1 MKKTA
6 EGHETR
12 SAAGAAA
19 GGSSVSGPEGQSAA
33 SAGQSGASGHDEQ
46 HGTRNRVARSILDHG
61 PSTAAELAL
70 RLELTQAAVRR
81 HLDSL
86 VSEGVVEP
94 REKRVYGSRGRGRPA
109 KVFALTDCGR
119 DAFDQDYDKLA
130 ADALRWI
137 AQSAGGGERGAAAV
151 ADFARARVAAQ
162 AEQYRRELER
172 VPREE
177 RTRAL
182 AEALTKDGY
191 AATARSAPASAGAPA
206 GEQLCQ
212 HHCPVAHTA
221 EQFPQLCE
229 AETEV
234 FSRLLGTHV
243 QRLATIAHGD
253 GVCTTFVPQTLGSA
267 VSAERRVLDGSPPR
281 PRTVTETGSKAV
293 GSAAG
298 EAPGRTAAS
307 GDEAG
312 RTHVSKTDKSKTGKS
327 ETKASNATTAP
338 ANTAGRNP
346 A

>member
-1 MKKTA
+1 LLPAEELRNNDVVKKTA
-6 EGHETR
+6 EGHDTR
-12 SAAGAAA
+12 AAA
-19 GGSSVSGPEGQSAA
+19 AEAADGASVSPVVGPVADPVVAPDAAPSAA
-33 SAGQSGASGHDEQ
+33 SAASPVGAQDEQ

-86 VSEGVVEP
+86 LGEGVVEP
-94 REKRVYGSRGRGRPA
+94 RQKRVYGSRGRGRPA

-137 AQSAGGGERGAAAV
+137 AKSAGGGERGDAAI
-151 ADFARARVAAQ
+151 ADFARARVAEQ
-162 AEQYRRELER
+162 AERYRRALDR
-172 VPREE
+172 VPPEE

-182 AEALTKDGY
+182 AEALTQDGY
-191 AATARSAPASAGAPA
+191 AATARSAPASPDGAPGRGA
-206 GEQLCQ
+206 GGEQLCQ

-234 FSRLLGTHV
+234 FSHLLGTHV

-253 GVCTTFVPQTLGSA
+253 GVCTTFVPQALPRSSAGGPQGGS
-267 VSAERRVLDGSPPR
+267 VSP
-281 PRTVTETGSKAV
+281 
-293 GSAAG
+293 SA
-298 EAPGRTAAS
+298 TAT
-307 GDEAG
+307 D
-312 RTHVSKTDKSKTGKS
+312 TTSKT
-327 ETKASNATTAP
+327 SNATTAP